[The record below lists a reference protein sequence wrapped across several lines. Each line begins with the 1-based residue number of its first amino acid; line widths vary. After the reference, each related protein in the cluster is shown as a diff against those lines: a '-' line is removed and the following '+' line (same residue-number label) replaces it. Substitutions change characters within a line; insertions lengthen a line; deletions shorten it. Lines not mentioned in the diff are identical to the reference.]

1 MPGPSVSVQRDEAY
15 AILEALA
22 VAPRKPCLSNSGSVV
37 PAGGAEGVV
46 SIASTTLVPGER
58 RAGTSASPSRVLVDH
73 RTHTAHTRSKQPEPS
88 ETLQGT
94 PVRFVSFS
102 VDPGYDTPEVLRA
115 YAEQRGADTTRW
127 TFLTGDNEAVEEV
140 VVRGLRVRM
149 GSERDATGNILH
161 GSHFVL
167 VDGTG
172 HIRGY
177 YESNPEGLDDLARDA
192 KLLSE

>member
-1 MPGPSVSVQRDEAY
+1 MRAP
-15 AILEALA
+15 ALA
-22 VAPRKPCLSNSGSVV
+22 LLLGGLLLGGIACEEEAEPPPTLLQVPRFELTSQAGEAFGSEELQGEVWVANFIFTRCPTICPLL
-37 PAGGAEGVV
+37 
-46 SIASTTLVPGER
+46 TTQMKEL
-58 RAGTSASPSRVLVDH
+58 
-73 RTHTAHTRSKQPEPS
+73 S

-177 YESNPEGLDDLARDA
+177 YESNPEGLEDLARDA